1 MSAERNAERGAGQG
15 AARVESPPPVQV
27 VDAQGGRPFM
37 RGIMV
42 HSLMSRGASFED
54 AYRSATAIRD
64 KLRGRGR
71 VPREEL
77 ARMAAELLG
86 PEIEMRPLPRPRS
99 AEVCEAGKAAPFS
112 KGVLAQSLLAAAI
125 APDEAFDV
133 ARDIESR
140 LLARRDA
147 RIERDALRGVVHSVI
162 GSKLGERA
170 ATRYAVWRD
179 FQHSEKPMILLLG
192 GAAGVGKTSLAQEV
206 AHRLGITRVTSTDAI
221 RQVMRIML
229 SRELAPTLHASSYE
243 AHREHPLA
251 AEAGEDRVVEA
262 FRAQTAT
269 ISVGVRAMMQR
280 AIEER
285 EDLILEGVSIL
296 PGLISPGDFAAEA
309 HVIFLA
315 VGALSEQS
323 LARRF
328 ERRGGSGRRSS
339 RRYLQNLGAILC
351 IQSHILEL
359 AEQFELPI
367 VDNQSFDD
375 SVLSILRHVTE
386 SLRKHGGNAA

>member
-125 APDEAFDV
+125 APPPNLKM
-133 ARDIESR
+133 
-140 LLARRDA
+140 LLKCVS
-147 RIERDALRGVVHSVI
+147 G
-162 GSKLGERA
+162 
-170 ATRYAVWRD
+170 
-179 FQHSEKPMILLLG
+179 P
-192 GAAGVGKTSLAQEV
+192 
-206 AHRLGITRVTSTDAI
+206 
-221 RQVMRIML
+221 
-229 SRELAPTLHASSYE
+229 
-243 AHREHPLA
+243 
-251 AEAGEDRVVEA
+251 AENL
-262 FRAQTAT
+262 T
-269 ISVGVRAMMQR
+269 ISKFWPYVHTEYIFFITFLGHSSNFRY
-280 AIEER
+280 
-285 EDLILEGVSIL
+285 LILS
-296 PGLISPGDFAAEA
+296 
-309 HVIFLA
+309 
-315 VGALSEQS
+315 
-323 LARRF
+323 
-328 ERRGGSGRRSS
+328 
-339 RRYLQNLGAILC
+339 
-351 IQSHILEL
+351 
-359 AEQFELPI
+359 
-367 VDNQSFDD
+367 
-375 SVLSILRHVTE
+375 
-386 SLRKHGGNAA
+386 